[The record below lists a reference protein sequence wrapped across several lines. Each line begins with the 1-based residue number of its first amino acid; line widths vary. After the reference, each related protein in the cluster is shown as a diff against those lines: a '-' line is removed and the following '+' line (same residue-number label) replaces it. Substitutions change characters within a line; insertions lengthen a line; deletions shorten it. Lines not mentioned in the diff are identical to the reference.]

1 MGLGRR
7 VALTQELSDQFLQL
21 GDIGTP
27 SHRPWLSVLWKL
39 ENSWFQKPPILGNRH
54 SRIQNLLW
62 SQVEII
68 VGPKQV
74 PSLCDHT
81 GSSRE
86 WVLLRFGEFLLM
98 RCRCEAGSGRGV
110 QMVHPNRYVCI
121 YIHICICIYIHTY
134 TYIYIYVYIYIYMY
148 IYRYI
153 YMYIIYIYTVY
164 IYKEREREIV
174 RSCVK
179 LAGIQGCAKLVWK
192 ASARRGPIIFLRKIR
207 LVVRQLIMMPW

>member
-39 ENSWFQKPPILGNRH
+39 ENSWFQKPSILGNRH
-54 SRIQNLLW
+54 SR
-62 SQVEII
+62 QVEII

-98 RCRCEAGSGRGV
+98 RCRCEAGSGRGF
-110 QMVHPNRYVCI
+110 QMVHPNRYIYIYICIYIYTYICLYIRI
-121 YIHICICIYIHTY
+121 YIHIH
-134 TYIYIYVYIYIYMY
+134 VYI
-148 IYRYI
+148 
-153 YMYIIYIYTVY
+153 
-164 IYKEREREIV
+164 EREIEIV

-192 ASARRGPIIFLRKIR
+192 ASARRGPVIFLRKNC
-207 LVVRQLIMMPW
+207 LVFRQLIMMPW

>member
-39 ENSWFQKPPILGNRH
+39 ENSWFQKPSILGNRH
-54 SRIQNLLW
+54 SR
-62 SQVEII
+62 QVEII

-98 RCRCEAGSGRGV
+98 RCRCEAGSGRGF
-110 QMVHPNRYVCI
+110 QMVHPNRYI
-121 YIHICICIYIHTY
+121 YIYIYIYICIYIYIHMFIY
-134 TYIYIYVYIYIYMY
+134 TYIYTYTC
-148 IYRYI
+148 IYR
-153 YMYIIYIYTVY
+153 
-164 IYKEREREIV
+164 ERDRDSSILREACGNT
-174 RSCVK
+174 RLREACVK
-179 LAGIQGCAKLVWK
+179 SFRTQGSSYFLEKKLPCCQTTNYD
-192 ASARRGPIIFLRKIR
+192 AMIA
-207 LVVRQLIMMPW
+207 